1 MMKLSDGG
9 KDFDGADVGG
19 FGFYKL
25 EVFV

>member
-1 MMKLSDGG
+1 MELSDGG